1 MSNTP
6 SDEELTACYREAN
19 GEMHGKAQP
28 LTTQRIF
35 RAMRAAI
42 VKWGTPQP
50 VVREPSPPAPDC
62 GASSGGKTPR
72 SNELEAARL
81 SMKQTRTPAYG
92 DALKLCRRL
101 ETELQQALSAVQQPV
116 VREPLTLQQIAK
128 AFAEAGL
135 NPDDYPDDVMI
146 EPLVRAIEHAHG
158 IGIKG
163 GQHGTE

>member
-50 VVREPSPPAPDC
+50 VA
-62 GASSGGKTPR
+62 
-72 SNELEAARL
+72 
-81 SMKQTRTPAYG
+81 
-92 DALKLCRRL
+92 
-101 ETELQQALSAVQQPV
+101 
-116 VREPLTLQQIAK
+116 REPLTPEQISAMSRK
-128 AFAEAGL
+128 HPAEDLCGWSYRMGIADAEA
-135 NPDDYPDDVMI
+135 
-146 EPLVRAIEHAHG
+146 HHG
-158 IGIKG
+158 ITQKG
-163 GQHGTE
+163 GSNADT